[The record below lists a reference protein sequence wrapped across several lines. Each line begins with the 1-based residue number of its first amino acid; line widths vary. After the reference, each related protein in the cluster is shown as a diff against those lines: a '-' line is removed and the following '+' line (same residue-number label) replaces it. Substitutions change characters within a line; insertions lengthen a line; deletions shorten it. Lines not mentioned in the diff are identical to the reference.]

1 MKFAVTD
8 NDKVYTESMAGRV
21 SEWEWRSR
29 LPGEQ
34 KSEKLENRTFK
45 KV

>member
-1 MKFAVTD
+1 MRFAVTD

-21 SEWEWRSR
+21 SEWEWRPR

-34 KSEKLENRTFK
+34 KLEKLENRTFK
-45 KV
+45 EV